1 MAPVRVIRVKWKK
14 TGLKHLLQC
23 EHQLSAPD
31 RLCGGFRNICLDKA
45 EYGVVDTYTLTE
57 NVGCLLAFWLRWQK
71 EDFASLTCNG
81 KILGGQNKEIKFSTE
96 VFSNNFAYI
105 FSARLNSLIYTI
117 LSNAYFSPQ

>member
-1 MAPVRVIRVKWKK
+1 M
-14 TGLKHLLQC
+14 
-23 EHQLSAPD
+23 
-31 RLCGGFRNICLDKA
+31 
-45 EYGVVDTYTLTE
+45 DTYTLTE
-57 NVGCLLAFWLRWQK
+57 NVGCLLAFLLRWQK